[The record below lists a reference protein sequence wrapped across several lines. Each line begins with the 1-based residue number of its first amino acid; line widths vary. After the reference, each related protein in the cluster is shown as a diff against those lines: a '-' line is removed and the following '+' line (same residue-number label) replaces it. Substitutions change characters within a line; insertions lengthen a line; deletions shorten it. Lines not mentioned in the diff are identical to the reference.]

1 MSYGKNLH
9 DHKELIAWQKSI
21 ILVEEVYKMTQSF
34 PKEEMFGIISQMR
47 RCAISIPS
55 NIAEGHSRNSTGEFK
70 QFLGIAK
77 GSSAELETQLI
88 IANNL
93 GFIKD
98 EKLKEVNDL
107 LVDVRKLISGLL
119 RSLNKS

>member
-1 MSYGKNLH
+1 MKKNLH
-9 DHKELIAWQKSI
+9 DHKELIAWQKAI
-21 ILVEEVYKMTQSF
+21 ELVEEVYKITQTI

-47 RCAISIPS
+47 RCSISIPS
-55 NIAEGHSRNSTGEFK
+55 NIAEGHSRNSSGEFK

-88 IANNL
+88 IAQKL
-93 GFIKD
+93 GYITNA
-98 EKLKEVNDL
+98 KLGEVNSL

-119 RSLNKS
+119 RSLNKN

>member
-1 MSYGKNLH
+1 MEKNLH
-9 DHKELIAWQKSI
+9 DHKELIAWQKAI
-21 ILVEEVYKMTQSF
+21 ELVEEVYKMTQTF

-47 RCAISIPS
+47 RCSISIPS
-55 NIAEGHSRNSTGEFK
+55 NIAEGHSRNSSGEFK

-88 IANNL
+88 RAQKLGYITNANL
-93 GFIKD
+93 G
-98 EKLKEVNDL
+98 EVNSL

-119 RSLNKS
+119 RSLNKN

>member
-1 MSYGKNLH
+1 MEKNLH
-9 DHKELIAWQKSI
+9 DHKELIAWQKAI
-21 ILVEEVYKMTQSF
+21 ELVEEVYKITQTI

-47 RCAISIPS
+47 RCSISIPS
-55 NIAEGHSRNSTGEFK
+55 NIAEGHSRNSSGEFK

-88 IANNL
+88 IAQKL
-93 GFIKD
+93 GYITNA
-98 EKLKEVNDL
+98 KLGEVNSL

-119 RSLNKS
+119 RSLNKN

>member
-1 MSYGKNLH
+1 MEKNLH
-9 DHKELIAWQKSI
+9 DHKELIAWQKAI
-21 ILVEEVYKMTQSF
+21 ELVEEVYKITQTI

-47 RCAISIPS
+47 RCSISIPS
-55 NIAEGHSRNSTGEFK
+55 NIAEGHSRNSSGEFK

-88 IANNL
+88 IAQKL
-93 GFIKD
+93 GYITHA
-98 EKLKEVNDL
+98 KLGEVNSL

-119 RSLNKS
+119 RSLNKN

>member
-1 MSYGKNLH
+1 MEKNLH
-9 DHKELIAWQKSI
+9 DHKELIAWQKAI
-21 ILVEEVYKMTQSF
+21 ELVEEVYKITQTF

-47 RCAISIPS
+47 RCSISIPS
-55 NIAEGHSRNSTGEFK
+55 NIAEGHSRNSSGEFK

-88 IANNL
+88 IAQKL
-93 GFIKD
+93 GYITNA
-98 EKLKEVNDL
+98 KLGEVNSL

-119 RSLNKS
+119 RSLNKN

>member
-1 MSYGKNLH
+1 MEKNLH
-9 DHKELIAWQKSI
+9 DHKELIAWQKAI
-21 ILVEEVYKMTQSF
+21 ELVEEVYKMTQTF

-47 RCAISIPS
+47 RCSISIPS
-55 NIAEGHSRNSTGEFK
+55 NIAEGHSRNSSGEFK

-88 IANNL
+88 IAQKL
-93 GFIKD
+93 GYITN
-98 EKLKEVNDL
+98 EKLGEVNSV

-119 RSLNKS
+119 RSLNKK

>member
-1 MSYGKNLH
+1 MEKNLH
-9 DHKELIAWQKSI
+9 DHKELIAWQKAI
-21 ILVEEVYKMTQSF
+21 ILVENIYKMTQNF

-88 IANNL
+88 IANKL
-93 GFIKD
+93 GFIND
-98 EKLKEVNDL
+98 EKLKENNDL
-107 LVDVRKLISGLL
+107 LIDVRKLISGLL
-119 RSLNKS
+119 RSLSK

>member
-1 MSYGKNLH
+1 MEKNLH
-9 DHKELIAWQKSI
+9 DHKELIAWQKAI
-21 ILVEEVYKMTQSF
+21 ELVEEVYKMTQTF

-47 RCAISIPS
+47 RCSISIPS
-55 NIAEGHSRNSTGEFK
+55 NIAEGHSRNSSGEFK

-88 IANNL
+88 IAQKL
-93 GFIKD
+93 GYITNA
-98 EKLKEVNDL
+98 KLGEVNSL

-119 RSLNKS
+119 RSLNKN